1 MSNLIKKSLT
11 VSTLR
16 SLILINVTSK
26 IGLYKM
32 KNMLNRIFSYA
43 RFVNL
48 LLTKNQTTRIFV
60 DVFVVVTIPK
70 KRRQHGLFSFLNWEE
85 NKMFF

>member
-1 MSNLIKKSLT
+1 
-11 VSTLR
+11 
-16 SLILINVTSK
+16 
-26 IGLYKM
+26 M

-70 KRRQHGLFSFLNWEE
+70 KKETAWPLLFFELGRKQNVFLIWFWSLTDVA
-85 NKMFF
+85 KGTLQIFAL